1 MKSRTAFS
9 NISRIYCFA
18 DNLPLCKK
26 LLDGGAKIIQLRDKY
41 ADDNVFYQ
49 SAKEM
54 LSLVRQYDGVI
65 LIINDRVN
73 IALEVNA
80 DGIHIGQEDEN
91 FYTVLDRVPDEM
103 IVGVSVYTAKQA
115 IEAEQAGAS
124 YIGAGSVFPTPS
136 KSDAKTIGINALR
149 DIVKSVNIPIAAIG
163 GITLENIREVMETGV
178 QYFAMISEI
187 NAAKDISARL
197 KELSEILQTSP
208 TTLL

>member
-1 MKSRTAFS
+1 MKNRRAFS

-41 ADDNVFYQ
+41 SDDNAFYH

-54 LSLVRQYDGVI
+54 LSLVRHYDDAI
-65 LIINDRVN
+65 FIINDRVD
-73 IALEVNA
+73 IALEINA

-91 FYTVLDRVPDEM
+91 FYNVLRRVPDEM
-103 IVGVSVYTAKQA
+103 IVGVSVDNAPQA
-115 IEAEQAGAS
+115 IEAEKAGAS

-136 KSDAKTIGINALR
+136 KSDAKLIGINALR

-163 GITLENIREVMETGV
+163 GITLNNIREVMETGV

-187 NAAKDISARL
+187 NTAKDISARL
-197 KELSEILQTSP
+197 KELSEILK
-208 TTLL
+208 